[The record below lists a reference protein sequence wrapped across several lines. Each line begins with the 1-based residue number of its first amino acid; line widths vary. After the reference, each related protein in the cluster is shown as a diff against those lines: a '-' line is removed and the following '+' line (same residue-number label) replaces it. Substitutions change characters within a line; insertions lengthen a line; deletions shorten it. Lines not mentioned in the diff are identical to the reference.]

1 MAPTVFSLVA
11 LVLLLASTT
20 CNSTTTTSL
29 SPGANLML
37 HTHVPVKLLDHNTM
51 TN

>member
-1 MAPTVFSLVA
+1 MAHTVFSLVA
-11 LVLLLASTT
+11 LVLASTT
-20 CNSTTTTSL
+20 CNSTTTTSTSL